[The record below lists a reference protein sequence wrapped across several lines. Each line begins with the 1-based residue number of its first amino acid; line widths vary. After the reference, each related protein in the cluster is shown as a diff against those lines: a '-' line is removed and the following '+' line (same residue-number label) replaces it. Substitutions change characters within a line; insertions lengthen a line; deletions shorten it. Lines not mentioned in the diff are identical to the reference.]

1 MLEVACSRCEW
12 CGRLPVAK
20 LIEQHAVS
28 AGEAVRLSSLYSD
41 KLEWQAALAGPPSTD
56 IRVSY
61 SCLQRSSRE
70 TLAGLSR
77 SFTMRRRPCVN
88 KLALVQIRLLLR
100 SGRSP
105 EDRIAVRE
113 PAETRN
119 YLEMASGLADGM
131 LIKRS

>member
-1 MLEVACSRCEW
+1 MLEAACSRCER
-12 CGRLPVAK
+12 CGRLPVK

-28 AGEAVRLSSLYSD
+28 VGEAVWLSSLYSD
-41 KLEWQAALAGPPSTD
+41 KLEWQAALVGPPSTD

-61 SCLQRSSRE
+61 SGLQRSSRE

-77 SFTMRRRPCVN
+77 SSTMRRRPCMN
-88 KLALVQIRLLLR
+88 KVALVQIRLLLR

-113 PAETRN
+113 PAKAGN